1 VAAIVAALRHRVRL
15 ETVWLLPRHQRIEV
29 HEVEYQSG
37 FLARVY
43 RPRESAP
50 LAAVLDIHGGGWVN
64 GDRFQQE
71 LLDRALAANGVL
83 VAAIDYR
90 LAPAHPYPA
99 AVEDVHA
106 ASAWLREQHAGPIG
120 AIGSSAGGHL
130 AILCGLRSRNPGLDY
145 VIADAP
151 ITDTGSFGNSP
162 FFAHQEDAADA
173 NPMRIVTD
181 STYRSLPPLLITHGS
196 ADALVPISVSQQFVS
211 RYREAGG
218 VAELRKFDGL
228 GHAFILTHPR
238 RAEARQ
244 QAAAVLAFI
253 RAHGT
258 LAR

>member
-1 VAAIVAALRHRVRL
+1 VRL
-15 ETVWLLPRHQRIEV
+15 ETVWLLPRRAGIDV
-29 HEVEYQSG
+29 REVEYQSG

-43 RPRESAP
+43 RPRASAP
-50 LAAVLDIHGGGWVN
+50 LAAVLDIHGGGWVT

-90 LAPAHPYPA
+90 LAPSHPYPA
-99 AVEDVHA
+99 AVEDVHT

-120 AIGSSAGGHL
+120 AVGSSAGGHL
-130 AILCGLRSRNPGLDY
+130 AILCGLRSRNDGLDF

-151 ITDTGSFGNSP
+151 ITDTGPFANSRFFGR
-162 FFAHQEDAADA
+162 AEDAADA
-173 NPMRIVTD
+173 NPMRIV
-181 STYRSLPPLLITHGS
+181 SERTYRSLPPLLITHGS
-196 ADALVPISVSQQFVS
+196 ADDLVPSSVSQEFVS

-218 VAELRKFDGL
+218 VAELRKFDAL

-238 RAEARQ
+238 RPEARQ

-258 LAR
+258 LAQ